1 MTKKS
6 SLINNFSIVGIWTL
20 FSRILGFL
28 RDIFLALFLGSGP
41 VAQAFL
47 LAFTIP
53 NMLRRIFAEGSFNK
67 VFIPIFIGVKGRK
80 KNTNE
85 LVTIVFFSLFII
97 LGLISILG
105 VIFMPA
111 LIKALA
117 FGFLYDERFELAVL
131 YGRIMFPYIL
141 LISLVQLF
149 NSVLNALN
157 LYHISTAT
165 QGVLNLFLIGSL
177 IFSALYSGDFGYNLC
192 VAVLA
197 LSLIHI

>member
-1 MTKKS
+1 
-6 SLINNFSIVGIWTL
+6 
-20 FSRILGFL
+20 
-28 RDIFLALFLGSGP
+28 
-41 VAQAFL
+41 
-47 LAFTIP
+47 
-53 NMLRRIFAEGSFNK
+53 
-67 VFIPIFIGVKGRK
+67 
-80 KNTNE
+80 
-85 LVTIVFFSLFII
+85 
-97 LGLISILG
+97 
-105 VIFMPA
+105 MPA

-192 VAVLA
+192 VAVLVSGFVNLVMVFIA
-197 LSLIHI
+197 CRLNGISLTSVNLSLIHI

>member
-1 MTKKS
+1 MVRRN
-6 SLINNFSIVGIWTL
+6 SLVKNFSIVSLWTL

-28 RDIFLALFLGSGP
+28 RDIFLALYLGSGP

-67 VFIPIFIGVKGRK
+67 VFIPIFVGTKGST
-80 KNTNE
+80 KNANE
-85 LVTIVFFSLFII
+85 LVTIVFLSLFII

-105 VIFMPA
+105 IIFMPA

-117 FGFLYDERFELAVL
+117 FGFLNDERFQLAVL
-131 YGRIMFPYIL
+131 YVRILFPYIL

-149 NSVLNALN
+149 N
-157 LYHISTAT
+157 
-165 QGVLNLFLIGSL
+165 
-177 IFSALYSGDFGYNLC
+177 
-192 VAVLA
+192 
-197 LSLIHI
+197 